1 VLREDAT
8 DPRLRLVSLTRVDV
22 APDLT
27 QALVFW
33 SVMEG
38 QGAPS
43 VDEAQTAL
51 SGAAAYLRRLLAR
64 ELRLRYA
71 YVDARLRDQVRL
83 GSQGD
88 AANRQIIDRV
98 LAFIRKNTAEQA
110 VLVRANNAA
119 AIHAADVAKLG
130 CESPQGCNG
139 VVPLSLCV

>member
-1 VLREDAT
+1 MLREDAT

-64 ELRLRYA
+64 ELRLRRMPSLEFRYDPSLA
-71 YVDARLRDQVRL
+71 LGAR
-83 GSQGD
+83 
-88 AANRQIIDRV
+88 
-98 LAFIRKNTAEQA
+98 T
-110 VLVRANNAA
+110 
-119 AIHAADVAKLG
+119 
-130 CESPQGCNG
+130 
-139 VVPLSLCV
+139 LSLLHEIEHEPTDE